1 MSKHQN
7 YSLEVKIEVARLK
20 NEGLPTKEII
30 QKLIIKNTFQIRIWT
45 L

>member
-20 NEGLPTKEII
+20 NEGLHTKEII
-30 QKLIIKNTFQIRIWT
+30 QKLIIKNTGLMSNI
-45 L
+45 